1 MNLEKFQAAAIPTG
15 WMNSDEPMEKIAAR
29 LCQSGGLAKPDTT
42 AAQKQ
47 DSPSVFTGFSE
58 ETLQKTSCQRRVI
71 YLFMR
76 TIAPDW
82 CRDKTV
88 FYPKSVCVC
97 RPGKGRTVTTTN
109 WRN

>member
-58 ETLQKTSCQRRVI
+58 ETLQKTSCQRRV
-71 YLFMR
+71 
-76 TIAPDW
+76 
-82 CRDKTV
+82 
-88 FYPKSVCVC
+88 
-97 RPGKGRTVTTTN
+97 
-109 WRN
+109 